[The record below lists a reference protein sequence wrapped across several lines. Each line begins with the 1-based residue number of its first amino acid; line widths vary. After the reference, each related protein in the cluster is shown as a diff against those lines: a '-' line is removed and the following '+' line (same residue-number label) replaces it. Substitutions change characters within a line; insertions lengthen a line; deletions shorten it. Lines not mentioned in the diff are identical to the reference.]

1 MYSVAFLDSGVGGL
15 PYLQAAKEIIP
26 GMSVQYL
33 ADNAG
38 FPYGT
43 KTATSLKE
51 ILADRV
57 RRLRSRFL
65 PDALVIA
72 CNTAS
77 QIGLTSLRKA
87 HPDFPIIGTVPAIKP
102 AAQDTKT
109 GKIGVM
115 ATESTVKDIYL
126 QNLIA
131 EYASDVE
138 VIKLPA
144 QALVAFVEKKYL
156 FSTPEEREREIKPYI
171 DFLLEKKVDRIV
183 LACTHFL
190 HVEKDI
196 EQYLVK
202 VAADSVKVVESQGGV
217 AKRLAQILSSCE
229 VPADRAE
236 QENRFLLTSDPPF
249 DPMYTLW
256 AERFSLS
263 APDKL

>member
-43 KTATSLKE
+43 KTASSLRE

-57 RRLRSRFL
+57 RRLRSRFM

-77 QIGLTSLRKA
+77 QIGLASLRKA

-102 AAQDTKT
+102 AAQETKT
-109 GKIGVM
+109 GRIGVM

-131 EYASDVE
+131 EHASDIE

-156 FSTPEEREREIKPYI
+156 FSTPEEREGEIKPYI

-183 LACTHFL
+183 LACTHFPLVRDELAHAFGPDVAFVDGAQGIARRIAYLTQGQEWQRKVPDVALFTRDEPGLGELSPAL
-190 HVEKDI
+190 H
-196 EQYLVK
+196 QRGL
-202 VAADSVKVVESQGGV
+202 
-217 AKRLAQILSSCE
+217 
-229 VPADRAE
+229 
-236 QENRFLLTSDPPF
+236 
-249 DPMYTLW
+249 
-256 AERFSLS
+256 ERIAIF
-263 APDKL
+263 

>member
-15 PYLQAAKEIIP
+15 PYLYAAQEIIP
-26 GMSVQYL
+26 EMSVQYL

-43 KTATSLKE
+43 KTASSLKE

-77 QIGLTSLRKA
+77 QIGLASLRKA

-102 AAQDTKT
+102 AARETKT
-109 GKIGVM
+109 GRIGVM

-131 EYASDVE
+131 EHASDVD

-144 QALVAFVEKKYL
+144 QALVSFIEKKYL
-156 FSTPEEREREIKPYI
+156 FSTPEERESEIKPYI
-171 DFLLEKKVDRIV
+171 DFLLDKNVDRIV

-190 HVEKDI
+190 HVEQDI
-196 EQYLVK
+196 ERYLQK
-202 VAADSVKVVESQGGV
+202 IAADTVKVVDSKWGV
-217 AKRLAQILSSCE
+217 AKRLAQILASCD
-229 VPADRAE
+229 AQTDRTGLE
-236 QENRFLLTSDPPF
+236 RRFLLTSDPPF
-249 DPMYTLW
+249 DPMYNRW
-256 AERFSLS
+256 AERFGLS

>member
-33 ADNAG
+33 ADTAG

-43 KTATSLKE
+43 KTASSLRE

-57 RRLRSRFL
+57 RRLRSRFM

-77 QIGLTSLRKA
+77 QIGLASLRKA

-102 AAQDTKT
+102 AAQETKT
-109 GKIGVM
+109 GRIGVM

-131 EYASDVE
+131 EHASDIE

-156 FSTPEEREREIKPYI
+156 FSTPEEREGEIKPYI

-196 EQYLVK
+196 ERYLSK
-202 VAADSVKVVESQGGV
+202 IAADTVKVVDSQWGV
-217 AKRLAQILSSCE
+217 ARRLAQILAACDE
-229 VPADRAE
+229 TAERTE
-236 QENRFLLTSDPPF
+236 QESRFLLTSDPPF
-249 DPMYTLW
+249 DPMYAHW
-256 AERFSLS
+256 AERFGLS
-263 APDKL
+263 APEKL